1 MYRPETRQGSEP
13 RYTDYFRLNP
23 RYLPALLP
31 RHDETGVSCF
41 PPSTDLSE
49 VEEKLLQH
57 PAVEE
62 AGVLED
68 SESLSGVSVKAFI
81 SLKDEYFWSDQLEQE
96 LKDWV
101 RFNLSDRLVPREI
114 KVLDR
119 LPKTRSGKVLRH
131 ALRAWDAGNM

>member
-1 MYRPETRQGSEP
+1 MYRPETKQSSEP
-13 RYTDYFRLNP
+13 RYTDYFLVNP
-23 RYLPALLP
+23 RYLPALLT
-31 RHDETGVSCF
+31 RHDETGVSCL
-41 PPSTDLSE
+41 PPTTDLSE

-68 SESLSGVSVKAFI
+68 KAFI

-114 KVLDR
+114 TVWDR

-131 ALRAWDAGNM
+131 ALRAWNAGNI